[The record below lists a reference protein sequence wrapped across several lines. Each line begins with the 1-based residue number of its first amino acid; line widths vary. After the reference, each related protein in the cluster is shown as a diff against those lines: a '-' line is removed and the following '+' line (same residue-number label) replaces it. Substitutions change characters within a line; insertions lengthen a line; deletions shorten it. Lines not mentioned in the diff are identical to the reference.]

1 MHYVDIILLYTII
14 FKSCKELIP
23 NIYFSFYNANIFVY
37 QVHWKFFF
45 FLEENNFIISYIYI
59 IVTVGKIGNTK
70 AMFSNSFCFLF
81 SKTCFWEYKEKTV
94 LF

>member
-37 QVHWKFFF
+37 QVHWNFFF
-45 FLEENNFIISYIYI
+45 RKKQLHHKLYIYI
-59 IVTVGKIGNTK
+59 YKIVTVGKIGNTK
-70 AMFSNSFCFLF
+70 GMFSGKLLGTPGVS
-81 SKTCFWEYKEKTV
+81 
-94 LF
+94 

>member
-37 QVHWKFFF
+37 QVHWNFFF
-45 FLEENNFIISYIYI
+45 FKKQLHHKLYIY
-59 IVTVGKIGNTK
+59 
-70 AMFSNSFCFLF
+70 NSY
-81 SKTCFWEYKEKTV
+81 SRKDRKH
-94 LF
+94 